1 MPIFITKIKK
11 YKKSIIIILGIL
23 ILIAVIIRIYLTV
36 SVAKAEFIHYDDF
49 KTPTR
54 YVTYTYRNDKII
66 KQNTTVSTSYINK
79 RDDKHSDITDKLKN
93 ISGIRTT
100 KKYEKSVIFETIE
113 VNFNKLSKNN
123 LNRYQEIMSEIDTP
137 ITTDLNLKNSTKLL
151 EKQGFLTAEKYQE
164 LKEDKEDWVI

>member
-1 MPIFITKIKK
+1 MPISINKIKK
-11 YKKSIIIILGIL
+11 YKNSIIIILGIFLL
-23 ILIAVIIRIYLTV
+23 IVVIFRIYLTV
-36 SVAKAEFIHYDDF
+36 SIAKAEFIHYDDF

-66 KQNTTVSTSYINK
+66 KQNTTVSTPYINK
-79 RDDKHSDITDKLKN
+79 RNGNYSSVTDKLKN

-164 LKEDKEDWVI
+164 LKEDKEP

>member
-1 MPIFITKIKK
+1 MPIFINKIKK

-23 ILIAVIIRIYLTV
+23 ILIAVIFRIYLTV
-36 SVAKAEFIHYDDF
+36 SVAKSEFIHYDDF

-79 RDDKHSDITDKLKN
+79 RDGKHSDITDKLKN
-93 ISGIRTT
+93 ISGIQTT

-123 LNRYQEIMSEIDTP
+123 LKRYQKIMSEIDTP
-137 ITTDLNLKNSTKLL
+137 ISIDLNLKNSTKLL
-151 EKQGFLTAEKYQE
+151 EKKGFLTAEKYQE
-164 LKEDKEDWVI
+164 LKENNEP

>member
-1 MPIFITKIKK
+1 MPIFINKIKK

-137 ITTDLNLKNSTKLL
+137 ITTDLNLKNSKKLL

-164 LKEDKEDWVI
+164 LKEDKEP

>member
-1 MPIFITKIKK
+1 MPIFINKIKK

-36 SVAKAEFIHYDDF
+36 SVEKAEFIHYDDF

>member
-164 LKEDKEDWVI
+164 LKEDKED

>member
-1 MPIFITKIKK
+1 MPIFIIKIKK

>member
-1 MPIFITKIKK
+1 M
-11 YKKSIIIILGIL
+11 
-23 ILIAVIIRIYLTV
+23 
-36 SVAKAEFIHYDDF
+36 
-49 KTPTR
+49 
-54 YVTYTYRNDKII
+54 
-66 KQNTTVSTSYINK
+66 SYINK
-79 RDDKHSDITDKLKN
+79 RNGNYSSVTDKLKN

-164 LKEDKEDWVI
+164 LKEDKEP